1 MAHVFVGLA
10 GDLQPAN
17 PQRCRMRALRWR
29 RWRIF
34 QDNIRYTIC
43 DHCSATSVAV
53 VAARENMPGTPDWE
67 YGMLAYLP
75 IMAIAILAMMAI
87 SVATVA
93 LAMVA
98 DYYIEIDSFSFGP
111 R

>member
-1 MAHVFVGLA
+1 
-10 GDLQPAN
+10 
-17 PQRCRMRALRWR
+17 
-29 RWRIF
+29 
-34 QDNIRYTIC
+34 
-43 DHCSATSVAV
+43 
-53 VAARENMPGTPDWE
+53 
-67 YGMLAYLP
+67 MLAYLP